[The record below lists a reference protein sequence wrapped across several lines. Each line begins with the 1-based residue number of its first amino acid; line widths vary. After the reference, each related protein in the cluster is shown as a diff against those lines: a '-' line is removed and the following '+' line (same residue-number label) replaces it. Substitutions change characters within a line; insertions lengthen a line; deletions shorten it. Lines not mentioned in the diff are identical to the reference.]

1 MAKKESTFLN
11 MTLTLFI
18 VTLVSS
24 TALGF
29 IYEFTKEPIAKA
41 KSAKQVMAIN
51 KVVPEFDN
59 SPVKDL
65 KKVPIDGDTVYLFPA
80 KENGKLVGT
89 AVETFTNKGF
99 GGTIRLMVGLLPDG
113 TIKNIAVL
121 ESKETPGLGD
131 KIMKSKSNFSLQFN
145 GKNPATFKL
154 SVKKDGGDVDAITAS
169 TISSRAFCSANLPT
183 EPTSSSSKLVFIPMI
198 FRFSDS
204 HIGSIGPIISGNS
217 SHPMA

>member
-18 VTLVSS
+18 VTLISS

-29 IYEFTKEPIAKA
+29 IYEYTKAPIAVA

-51 KVVPEFDN
+51 KVVPDFDN
-59 SPVKDL
+59 SPIKEL
-65 KKVPIDGDTVYLFPA
+65 KKVPVDGDTVYLFPA

-99 GGTIRLMVGLLPDG
+99 GGVMRLMVGFLPDG
-113 TIKNIAVL
+113 TIKDIAVL

-131 KIMKSKSNFSLQFN
+131 KIMKSKSNFSVQFN
-145 GKNPATFKL
+145 GKNPADFKL

-169 TISSRAFCSANLPT
+169 TISSRAFCDAVQRAYNVYM
-183 EPTSSSSKLVFIPMI
+183 K
-198 FRFSDS
+198 
-204 HIGSIGPIISGNS
+204 GG
-217 SHPMA
+217 AK